1 MGEPERKDAAMNVV
15 MVGPKTF
22 PPDIGGIETHV
33 YEISK
38 RLVSRGHH
46 VTVIVPGT
54 SCRRTEGAVEGV
66 HVVKVPSLE
75 DRRALKLSMI
85 PSVMKELKRTRGCV
99 VHAHDATGGF
109 AAALASDNRRFVYTM
124 HGLGFHRSDWPTPFR
139 QGIRMMQTKALSS
152 AAHVFCT
159 DDLASTAAK
168 KVREQVE
175 VLSSGIDVSD
185 FSGADTARPPEYPQG
200 SFVVLYVGRLAK
212 VKGVDVLLKAIE
224 SIPEREMEGL
234 IFTFIGDGPMKADVQ
249 KAARTFS
256 NIKFV
261 GPIVHSRIAPYFRH
275 ANAFVLPSVSE
286 GLPISL
292 LEAMASGL
300 PAIATD
306 VGGVAR
312 QMDPKTIS
320 LVQPGDSAGL
330 AHAILDIHSDKK
342 KAEALGRGS
351 RAFVA
356 EHFSWDRVVQRIEEV
371 YGSISSP

>member
-1 MGEPERKDAAMNVV
+1 MKVV

-33 YEISK
+33 YEVSK
-38 RLVSRGHH
+38 RLVSKGFDI
-46 VTVIVPGT
+46 TVIVP
-54 SCRRTEGAVEGV
+54 SKSRRRAEDMVEGV
-66 HVVKVPSLE
+66 HVVKVPSLNS
-75 DRRALKLSMI
+75 RHALKLSMI
-85 PSVMKELKRTRGCV
+85 PSVMMELKRNRGCI

-124 HGLGFHRSDWPTPFR
+124 HGLGFHKSDWPTPFR
-139 QGIRMMQTKALSS
+139 QGIQMMQMRALSS

-159 DDLASTAAK
+159 DELAITTAK
-168 KVREQVE
+168 KVREQAE

-185 FSGADTARPPEYPQG
+185 FSGAGFARPPEYPQG

-224 SIPEREMEGL
+224 SIQGREREGL
-234 IFTFIGDGPMKADVQ
+234 IFAFIGDGPMRADVQ
-249 KAARTFS
+249 KAAQSLS

-275 ANAFVLPSVSE
+275 ANAFVLPSISE

-300 PAIATD
+300 PAIATE
-306 VGGVAR
+306 VGGIAR
-312 QMDPKTIS
+312 QVNPNTLM
-320 LVQPGDSAGL
+320 LVRPGDPAGL
-330 AHAILDIHSDKK
+330 AQAILDIHSDKK
-342 KAEALGRGS
+342 KAEALGRSS

-356 EHFSWDRVVQRIEEV
+356 EHFSWDKVVQRIAEV
-371 YGSISSP
+371 YGNVSSL